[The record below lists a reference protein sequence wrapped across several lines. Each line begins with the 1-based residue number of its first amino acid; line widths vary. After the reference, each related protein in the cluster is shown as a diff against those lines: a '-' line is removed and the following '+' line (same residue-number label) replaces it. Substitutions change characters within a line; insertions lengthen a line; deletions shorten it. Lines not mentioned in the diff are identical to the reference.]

1 MKKLIVYVFILF
13 STISWGFSQKIGYVN
28 TKDIMAKLE
37 EYNSIQD
44 EINRTSQKW
53 QQELEKMYQTIEE
66 KYRDYDANLV
76 IMPEDVRKDK
86 QEEIF
91 KLEREA
97 KEYREKKF
105 GYNGELFQLQDTKV
119 KPIQEKVMKAVEA
132 VAQRRRV
139 DFVFD
144 KAAGDVSWLYT
155 NATFDLTPDVKK
167 ELGVEDASTSDP
179 KAGGGAA
186 GGNAKTTPPAGGNSK
201 TTPPAGGTRK

>member
-1 MKKLIVYVFILF
+1 MKKLIVYGFILF
-13 STISWGFSQKIGYVN
+13 AALQMSFAQKIGYVN
-28 TKDIMAKLE
+28 TKDVLAKME

-53 QQELEKMYQTIEE
+53 QQELEKMHQSIEE
-66 KYRDYDANLV
+66 KYRDYQANEV

-91 KLEREA
+91 KLERDA

-119 KPIQEKVMKAVEA
+119 KPIQERVMKAVEA
-132 VAQRRRV
+132 VAQRKRV
-139 DFVFD
+139 DFIFD

-155 NATFDLTPDVKK
+155 NATFDLTPEVKK
-167 ELGVEDASTSDP
+167 ELGVEDASNPDP
-179 KAGGGAA
+179 KAGGAT
-186 GGNAKTTPPAGGNSK
+186 GGNPKTTNPD
-201 TTPPAGGTRK
+201 TRK

>member
-1 MKKLIVYVFILF
+1 MKRLIVYVFILF
-13 STISWGFSQKIGYVN
+13 ATLPISFAQKIGYVN
-28 TKDIMAKLE
+28 SKDIMAKLE

-66 KYRDYDANLV
+66 KYRDYQANEV

-86 QEEIF
+86 QDEIF

-132 VAQRRRV
+132 VAQRKRV

-144 KAAGDVSWLYT
+144 KATGDVSWLYT

-179 KAGGGAA
+179 KAGGTTGGAA
-186 GGNAKTTPPAGGNSK
+186 GSGSK
-201 TTPPAGGTRK
+201 TPTPGTRK

>member
-1 MKKLIVYVFILF
+1 MKRLIVYVFILF
-13 STISWGFSQKIGYVN
+13 ATLPIGFAQKIGYVN
-28 TKDIMAKLE
+28 SKDIMAKLE
-37 EYNSIQD
+37 EYNSVQD

-66 KYRDYDANLV
+66 KYRDYQANEV

-86 QEEIF
+86 QDEIF
-91 KLEREA
+91 KLERDA

-105 GYNGELFQLQDTKV
+105 GYTGELFQLQDTKV

-132 VAQRRRV
+132 VAQRKRV

-144 KAAGDVSWLYT
+144 KATGDVSWLYT
-155 NATFDLTPDVKK
+155 NAIFDLTPDVKK

-179 KAGGGAA
+179 KAGGATGGGA
-186 GGNAKTTPPAGGNSK
+186 GGGSK
-201 TTPPAGGTRK
+201 TPTPGTRK